1 MFFRDFQRKSAI
13 SKKINKIGPV
23 SGLII
28 VKKCKKHKKPLDFYL
43 HP

>member
-28 VKKCKKHKKPLDFYL
+28 VKNTKIPLDFYL